1 MKLRNL
7 ILAVIAGAA
16 LLTGCNKEVDL
27 GPAKLEVNPTDVAFS
42 QSVIATQD
50 ITLTATRDWAVT
62 GLPDWI
68 ALSKESGPANTASQT
83 ITLSVTE
90 NKGNNRN
97 ATITFTIGFSRATLT
112 VSQVG
117 PEGEVDNGDG
127 TKAKPFNVAGVI
139 DYVTELGADVTSP
152 KNVYVAGK
160 ISAISEAYTTQYGN
174 GSFVIS
180 DDGETTGPQFTA
192 YRVLYLGNKKFANG
206 DTQIEVGDDVI
217 VYGKVVNYKGNTP
230 ETSQN
235 AAFLYSLNGV
245 NKGGDE
251 GGGGGESA
259 EPQGKGTLDNPFN
272 VAAAIAKAVETGET
286 ATETEYYIKG
296 KVGTVTD
303 QFNAQY
309 GNATFTMV
317 DEGYS
322 ATFTAY
328 RVKYFDNKAWALGG
342 KELAAGDEVIVCAK
356 IVNFKGNIPE

>member
-152 KNVYVAGK
+152 KNVYVTGK

-230 ETSQN
+230 RPPRMQPSC
-235 AAFLYSLNGV
+235 
-245 NKGGDE
+245 
-251 GGGGGESA
+251 
-259 EPQGKGTLDNPFN
+259 
-272 VAAAIAKAVETGET
+272 T
-286 ATETEYYIKG
+286 A
-296 KVGTVTD
+296 
-303 QFNAQY
+303 
-309 GNATFTMV
+309 
-317 DEGYS
+317 
-322 ATFTAY
+322 
-328 RVKYFDNKAWALGG
+328 
-342 KELAAGDEVIVCAK
+342 
-356 IVNFKGNIPE
+356 